1 MAKTTTTETTQ
12 ETQAPVSEASQPPT
26 TAPEPTQAP
35 QAYPSSGGV
44 FERNEDGTFTEK
56 KD

>member
-1 MAKTTTTETTQ
+1 MAKTTPEPTIEP
-12 ETQAPVSEASQPPT
+12 TQAPT
-26 TAPEPTQAP
+26 TAPAPTQAP

-44 FERNEDGTFTEK
+44 FVRNEDGTFTEK